1 MTDFND
7 FTGKYQISKT
17 LRFRLIPIGK
27 TLENIKKNGI
37 LTEDEQ
43 RKKDYEAVKPIL
55 DKIYKAFAD
64 FSLADCSLDW
74 QELDSALDT
83 FRRDPSL
90 TNKTALEKCQEKYR
104 GEIAGYFTGK
114 AYDKKDKERKTAQET
129 LHKAMF
135 GKELFSGKTVLQLP
149 SLQLSDQEK
158 NLLHSFNHFTTYFS
172 GFYLNREN
180 VFSDEDIATAI
191 PHRLVQDNFPKFIEN
206 CRIYQI
212 LANYS
217 PELKAIL
224 QKATEA
230 TGLYAN
236 AQNLDEVFFVS
247 FYNTLLQQSGID
259 MFNQLLG
266 GISGE
271 SGQKKIQGLNETINL
286 FLQQHPQAAA
296 DLKHQ
301 PHKFIPLYKQILSDR
316 SSLSFIPE
324 AFEHDD
330 EVLQAVKKFKAQIVA
345 ENLPGKI
352 ERLFQQLKGMDLS
365 RIYISHK
372 KLNEVSNT
380 LFSDWSLLRDALKV
394 QRLEKEKQ
402 TKGKIT
408 KAAEK
413 AIEQSLKQDCSLQ
426 DILASL
432 DDTSL
437 FWQKL
442 QTETERVLASVGKI
456 LKEQLPNK
464 LTAADQKKILKE
476 QLDGL
481 MEGLHLVEW
490 FRVDAAMDSDPSF
503 YLPLEESWEIWSL
516 ILPLYNK
523 VRNYATKKPYSVE
536 KYKLNFKNPTLA
548 DGWDIHKEN
557 ENGALLFRKAGQFY
571 LGIMNAANKPHFTE
585 NQGATDVYEKM
596 VYQFFPGSFKQIPKC
611 STQKNEVKEYFQ
623 DKNHQAPYLLHSDK
637 FKDPLPISREIFEL
651 NNPEESNGSTPPK
664 KFQTKYVKATGDQK
678 GYEEAL
684 ANWIDFCREFLKK
697 YKSTSVFDFSAL
709 RPTKD
714 YDDISEFYNDVDQ
727 NAFRMSF
734 IPVAAKAVE
743 DAVNQNKLYLFQIY
757 NKDFAPGSTGK
768 PNLHTLYWKALFSP
782 DNLENVL
789 AKLNGQA
796 ELFYRPGSDMQIV
809 THRVGEK
816 LVNKKLDDGKGTP
829 IPDEL
834 YREIYQ
840 YANGLSKGPLSP
852 EAQAILSQVVIR
864 DVPHEIVK
872 DRRYTRDEFFFHV
885 PITFNFKS
893 PKKPVQFN
901 LLTRDY
907 LKEHP
912 ETNII
917 GIDRG
922 ERNLIYA
929 VVITPEG
936 KILEQK
942 SFNILNGF
950 DYHQKLTQREK
961 ERVVARQ
968 AWTAIGKI
976 KDLKQ
981 GYLSLVVHEI
991 AKMMVKYQAIVVL
1004 ENLNTG
1010 FKRVRSGISEKAVY
1024 QQFEKMLI
1032 DKLNFLVFKDTAM
1045 GQPGSVLQAYQLT
1058 DQFTSFAKMGNQSGF
1073 LFYIP
1078 SAYTSKIDPLTGFVD
1093 PFVWSKVMANQAS
1106 RKAFL
1111 QGFDSLGFEQQTGNF
1126 LLHFEMKKNKVFQ
1139 KNNVEGFMPDW
1150 DICLENNKIRTAQ
1163 NGANYRA
1170 GKRIRYDAASKQYQ
1184 DVYPCEALKSLLT
1197 AEGIDWKQGKDILPA
1212 ILGKEEPDLTK
1223 KVVELIRSTL
1233 QMRSSNAQTGE
1244 DYISS
1249 PVMDVNGE
1257 CFDSRKGDTT
1267 WPLDADANGAYHIA
1281 LKGSLVLQ
1289 KLQQD
1294 NTKGIKNTEWL
1305 SFIQEK
1311 RN

>member
-7 FTGKYQISKT
+7 FTGQYQISKT
-17 LRFRLIPIGK
+17 LRFRLIPVGK

-43 RKKDYEAVKPIL
+43 RKKDYEDVKPIL
-55 DKIYKAFAD
+55 DKIYKTFAD
-64 FSLADCSLDW
+64 YSLADCSLDW
-74 QELDSALDT
+74 QELASALDT
-83 FRRDPSL
+83 FRRDPSPA
-90 TNKTALEKCQEKYR
+90 NKKDLEKCQENYR
-104 GEIAGYFTGK
+104 GRIAGYFTGK
-114 AYDKKDKERKTAQET
+114 AYDKKDNKRKAEQED

-135 GKELFSGKTVLQLP
+135 GEKLFNGEPLQQL
-149 SLQLSDQEK
+149 SNLQLSNQEK
-158 NLLHSFNHFTTYFS
+158 DLLHSFNHFTTYFS
-172 GFYLNREN
+172 GFYLNRKN

-191 PHRLVQDNFPKFIEN
+191 PHRLVQDNFPKFMEN
-206 CRIYQI
+206 CQIYQA

-217 PELKAIL
+217 PELKNTL
-224 QKATEA
+224 QKAMEA
-230 TGLYAN
+230 TGIYVS
-236 AQNLDEVFFVS
+236 AQGLDEVFSVS
-247 FYNTLLQQSGID
+247 FYNHLLQQKGID
-259 MFNQLLG
+259 QFNQLLG
-266 GISGE
+266 GFSGE

-296 DLKHQ
+296 DFKHQ

-324 AFEHDD
+324 AFEHDA
-330 EVLQAVKKFKAQIVA
+330 EVLQAVKEFK
-345 ENLPGKI
+345 
-352 ERLFQQLKGMDLS
+352 QQLIAEKRLSKLQNLFRQLNSLDLS

-380 LFSDWSLLRDALKV
+380 LFSDWNLMRDALKA
-394 QRLEKEKQ
+394 QHLEKEKQ
-402 TKGKIT
+402 SKGKIT

-413 AIEQSLKQDCSLQ
+413 AIEQALKQDCPLQ
-426 DILASL
+426 DILDSL
-432 DDTSL
+432 NDPSL
-437 FWQKL
+437 FWQRL
-442 QTETERVLASVGKI
+442 QKETDRVFAAAGKI
-456 LKEQLPNK
+456 LQEQLPDK
-464 LTAADQKKILKE
+464 LTAADQKKSLKD

-481 MEGLHLVEW
+481 MEVLHLVEW
-490 FRVDAAMDSDPSF
+490 FRVDPAMDCDISF
-503 YLPLEESWEIWSL
+503 YLPLEEGWGTWNLLLS
-516 ILPLYNK
+516 LYNK
-523 VRNYATKKPYSVE
+523 VRNYATRKPYSVE

-557 ENGALLFRKAGQFY
+557 ENGALLFCKAGQFY
-571 LGIMNAANKPHFTE
+571 LGIMNPKNKPVFKAA
-585 NQGATDVYEKM
+585 QGQEDAYEKM
-596 VYQFFPGSFKQIPKC
+596 VYQFFPDASKQIPKC
-611 STQKNEVKEYFQ
+611 TTQRKEVKKYFQ
-623 DKNHQAPYLLHSDK
+623 DPQQASYLLKTDK
-637 FKDPLPISREIFEL
+637 FDQALSISREIFDL
-651 NNPEESNGSTPPK
+651 NNRTYGAGANPPK
-664 KFQTKYVKATGDQK
+664 KFQTKYVALTKDQQGYKA
-678 GYEEAL
+678 AL
-684 ANWIDFCREFLKK
+684 SKWIDFCRDFLKK
-697 YKSTSVFDFSAL
+697 YKSTAVFDFSSL
-709 RPTKD
+709 RATKD
-714 YDDISEFYNDVDQ
+714 YNDLNEFYNDVNQ
-727 NAFRMSF
+727 KAFRMSF
-734 IPVAAKAVE
+734 IPVATKAIKQ
-743 DAVNQNKLYLFQIY
+743 AVDENKLYLFQIY

-782 DNLENVL
+782 ENLQEVL
-789 AKLNGQA
+789 VKLNGQA
-796 ELFYRPGSDMQIV
+796 ELFYRPASDMQIV
-809 THRVGEK
+809 THKTGEK
-816 LVNKKLDDGKGTP
+816 LVNKKLNDGKGTP
-829 IPDEL
+829 IPDDL

-840 YANGLSKGPLSP
+840 HFNGTDKGELSP
-852 EAQAILSQVVIR
+852 EAEAILPKVGVR
-864 DVPHEIVK
+864 DVPHEITK

-901 LLTRDY
+901 LQTRDY

-912 ETNII
+912 KTNII

-942 SFNILNGF
+942 SFNILHGF

-961 ERVVARQ
+961 ERVAARQ

-991 AKMMVKYQAIVVL
+991 AQMMVKYQAIVVL

-1045 GQPGSVLQAYQLT
+1045 GQPGSVLRGYQLT

-1078 SAYTSKIDPLTGFVD
+1078 SAYTSKIDPWTGFVD
-1093 PFVWSKVMANQAS
+1093 PFVWSKIMANQAS
-1106 RKAFL
+1106 RKEFL
-1111 QGFDSLGFEQQTGNF
+1111 EGFDSLKCDPQTGNF
-1126 LLHFEMKKNKVFQ
+1126 LLHFEMKKNKAFQ

-1150 DICLENNKIRTAQ
+1150 DICLEDNKIRTAQ

-1170 GKRIRYDAASKQYQ
+1170 GKRIYYDAAAKQYQ
-1184 DVYPCEALKSLLT
+1184 EVYPCNALKSLLT
-1197 AEGIDWKQGKDILPA
+1197 AENIDWKQGKDVLPEILNKGDA
-1212 ILGKEEPDLTK
+1212 HLIDKTVGI
-1223 KVVELIRSTL
+1223 IRSTL

-1249 PVMDVNGE
+1249 PVMDLDGN
-1257 CFDSRKGDTT
+1257 CFDTRQGDTS
-1267 WPLDADANGAYHIA
+1267 WPVDADANGAYHIA

-1289 KLQQD
+1289 KLQND
-1294 NTKGIKNTEWL
+1294 DTKGIKNTEWL
-1305 SFIQEK
+1305 AYIQEK
-1311 RN
+1311 RS

>member
-1 MTDFND
+1 MREFTD
-7 FTGKYQISKT
+7 FTGQYQISKT
-17 LRFRLIPIGK
+17 LRFRLIPVGK

-55 DKIYKAFAD
+55 DKIYKTFAD
-64 FSLADCSLDW
+64 YSLADCSLDW
-74 QELDSALDT
+74 QELASALEK
-83 FRRDPSL
+83 FRRDPSPA
-90 TNKTALEKCQEKYR
+90 NKKDLEKCQENYR
-104 GEIAGYFTGK
+104 GLIAGYFTGK
-114 AYDKKDKERKTAQET
+114 AYDKKDNKRKAEQED

-135 GKELFSGKTVLQLP
+135 GEKLFNGEPLQQL
-149 SLQLSDQEK
+149 SNLQLSNQEK
-158 NLLHSFNHFTTYFS
+158 DLLHSFNHFTTYFS
-172 GFYLNREN
+172 GFYLNRKN
-180 VFSDEDIATAI
+180 VFSDDDIATAI
-191 PHRLVQDNFPKFIEN
+191 PHRLVQDNFPKFMEN
-206 CRIYQI
+206 CQIYQS

-217 PELKAIL
+217 PELKKSL
-224 QKATEA
+224 QKAMET
-230 TGLYAN
+230 TGIYAS
-236 AQNLDEVFFVS
+236 AQGLDEVFSVS
-247 FYNTLLQQSGID
+247 FYNHLLQQKGID
-259 MFNQLLG
+259 QFNQLLG

-296 DLKHQ
+296 DFKHQ
-301 PHKFIPLYKQILSDR
+301 PHKLIPLYKQILSDR
-316 SSLSFIPE
+316 SSFSFIPE
-324 AFEHDD
+324 VFEHDA
-330 EVLQAVKKFKAQIVA
+330 EVLQAVKEFKQQLTT
-345 ENLPGKI
+345 EKLPGKL
-352 ERLFQQLKGMDLS
+352 ENLFQQLKGLDLS

-394 QRLEKEKQ
+394 WRLDNEKQ
-402 TKGKIT
+402 AKGKVT

-413 AIEQSLKQDCSLQ
+413 AIEQALKQDCPLQ
-426 DILASL
+426 DILDSL
-432 DDTSL
+432 KDSSQ

-442 QTETERVLASVGKI
+442 QEETDRVLAAAGKI
-456 LKEQLPNK
+456 LQAQLPDK
-464 LTAADQKKILKE
+464 LTAADQKKSLKD

-481 MEGLHLVEW
+481 MEVLHLVEW
-490 FRVDAAMDSDPSF
+490 FRVDAAMDCDSNF
-503 YLPLEESWEIWSL
+503 YLPLEEAWEPWSM
-516 ILPLYNK
+516 IVPLYNK
-523 VRNYATKKPYSVE
+523 VRNYATRKPYSVE
-536 KYKLNFKNPTLA
+536 KYKLNFKNPQLA
-548 DGWDIHKEN
+548 GGWDANVEQAK
-557 ENGALLFRKAGQFY
+557 GTLLFHKGSDYY
-571 LGIMNAANKPHFTE
+571 LGILNSRNKVNFHECVEEE
-585 NQGATDVYEKM
+585 NHYDKM
-596 VYQFFPGSFKQIPKC
+596 VYRLFPGCYLDIPRCSVQRKAVKLYFKEHPESNSYSLK
-611 STQKNEVKEYFQ
+611 T
-623 DKNHQAPYLLHSDK
+623 DK
-637 FKDPLPISREIFEL
+637 FDDTLVIPREVYEL
-651 NNPEESNGSTPPK
+651 NNPPDDSGTKSLK
-664 KFQTKYVKATGDQK
+664 KFKKEYVKSTQDQK
-678 GYEEAL
+678 GYKDAL
-684 ANWIDFCREFLKK
+684 TKWINFCKDFLKK
-697 YKSTSVFDFSAL
+697 YQSTSIYDFSTL
-709 RPTKD
+709 RNSEEYKD
-714 YDDISEFYNDVDQ
+714 VNEFYADVDQ
-727 NAFRMSF
+727 KAFRMSF
-734 IPVAAKAVE
+734 IPVATKDITQAVDE
-743 DAVNQNKLYLFQIY
+743 NKLYLFQIY

-782 DNLENVL
+782 ENLQDVL
-789 AKLNGQA
+789 VKLNGQA
-796 ELFYRPGSDMQIV
+796 ELFYRPGSDMQVV
-809 THRVGEK
+809 THKVGEK
-816 LVNKKLDDGKGTP
+816 LVNKKLADGKGTP
-829 IPDEL
+829 IPDDV

-840 YANGLSKGPLSP
+840 SVNGMAKGELSP
-852 EAQAILSQVVIR
+852 EAEKILSKVVIR
-864 DVPHEIVK
+864 DVPHEITK

-912 ETNII
+912 KTNII

-936 KILEQK
+936 KILEQR
-942 SFNILNGF
+942 SFNIINGF
-950 DYHQKLTQREK
+950 DYHQKLTQREN
-961 ERVVARQ
+961 ERVAARQ

-991 AKMMVKYQAIVVL
+991 AQMMVKYQAIVVL

-1045 GQPGSVLQAYQLT
+1045 DQPGSVLHGYQLT

-1078 SAYTSKIDPLTGFVD
+1078 SAYTSKIDPWTGFVD

-1111 QGFDSLGFEQQTGNF
+1111 QGFDSLKFEPQTGNF

-1150 DICLENNKIRTAQ
+1150 DICLEDNKIRTAQ

-1170 GKRIRYDAASKQYQ
+1170 GKRIRYDAAAKQYQ
-1184 DVYPCEALKSLLT
+1184 EVYPCDALKSLLT
-1197 AEGIDWKQGKDILPA
+1197 AENIDWKQGKDVLPA

-1233 QMRSSNAQTGE
+1233 QIRSSNAKTGE

-1249 PVMDVNGE
+1249 PVMDLDGN
-1257 CFDSRKGDTT
+1257 CFDTRQGDTN
-1267 WPLDADANGAYHIA
+1267 WPVDADANGAYHIA

-1289 KLQQD
+1289 KLQND
-1294 NTKGIKNTEWL
+1294 DTKGIKNTEWL
-1305 SFIQEK
+1305 SYIQEK
-1311 RN
+1311 RS